1 MSSTPIQPPIRLLL
15 VEDHGIVRAGLRML
29 IESQPELILVGEAAN
44 RVEALA
50 LASREQPDV
59 ILLDLDLDGEVILDN
74 IPALLAA
81 TNQARVV
88 VLTGVRNPEIHRR
101 AVRLGAVGLVLK
113 ENAAEVLL
121 RAIAQVHAGEA
132 WLEPAMV
139 ANVLGDMTRTQ
150 VARQCDVEKTKI
162 TSLTDRE
169 REVIGLLG
177 EGLKNKHIAERLFIS
192 EATVRHHLTAIF
204 AKLGVTDRLE
214 LVIYAYQHG
223 LVQLSH

>member
-1 MSSTPIQPPIRLLL
+1 MSDPIQIPIRLLL

-29 IESQPELILVGEAAN
+29 VESQPELALVGEAAN
-44 RVEALA
+44 RIEALA

-59 ILLDLDLDGEVILDN
+59 ILLDLDLDGEVMPDN

-81 TNQARVV
+81 ANRAQVV
-88 VLTGVRNPEIHRR
+88 VLTGVRDPEIHRR

-113 ENAAEVLL
+113 DHAADVLL
-121 RAIAQVHAGEA
+121 RAITQVHAGEA

-139 ANVLGDMTRTQ
+139 ASVLGDMTRTQ
-150 VARQCDVEKTKI
+150 VARQDDAKKAKI
-162 TSLTDRE
+162 ASLTGRE

-214 LVIYAYQHG
+214 LVIYAYQHS

>member
-1 MSSTPIQPPIRLLL
+1 MSTPLPPPIRLLL

-29 IESQPELILVGEAAN
+29 IESQPELTLVGEAAN

-88 VLTGVRNPEIHRR
+88 VLTGVRDPEIHRR

-121 RAIAQVHAGEA
+121 RAITQVHAGEA

-150 VARQCDVEKTKI
+150 VARQYDAEKTKI

>member
-1 MSSTPIQPPIRLLL
+1 MSTPIPPRIRLLL

-29 IESQPELILVGEAAN
+29 IESQPELALVGEAAN

-59 ILLDLDLDGEVILDN
+59 ILLDLDLDGEIMLDN
-74 IPALLAA
+74 ISALLAA
-81 TNQARVV
+81 ANQARVV
-88 VLTGVRNPEIHRR
+88 VLTGMRDPEIHRR

-113 ENAAEVLL
+113 DHAAEVLL
-121 RAIAQVHAGEA
+121 RAIARVHAGEA

-139 ANVLGDMTRTQ
+139 ASVLGDMTRTQ
-150 VARQCDVEKTKI
+150 VARQCDAAKAKI
-162 TSLTDRE
+162 TSLTGRE

-223 LVQLSH
+223 LVKLAR

>member
-1 MSSTPIQPPIRLLL
+1 MLTAIPSSIRLLL

-29 IESQPELILVGEAAN
+29 IESQPELSIVGEAAN

-50 LASREQPDV
+50 LACREQPDI
-59 ILLDLDLDGEVILDN
+59 ILLDLDLDGEIMLDN
-74 IPALLAA
+74 ISALLAA

-88 VLTGVRNPEIHRR
+88 VLTGVRDPEVHRR

-113 ENAAEVLL
+113 EKAADVLL
-121 RAIAQVHAGEA
+121 QAITQVHAGEA

-139 ANVLGDMTRTQ
+139 ANVLSDMTRIP
-150 VARQCDVEKTKI
+150 VAQQDDAEKAKI
-162 TSLTDRE
+162 TSLTSRE

-223 LVQLSH
+223 LVKLAH

>member
-1 MSSTPIQPPIRLLL
+1 
-15 VEDHGIVRAGLRML
+15 
-29 IESQPELILVGEAAN
+29 
-44 RVEALA
+44 
-50 LASREQPDV
+50 V
-59 ILLDLDLDGEVILDN
+59 ILLDLDLDGELMLDH

-81 TNQARVV
+81 ANRARVV
-88 VLTGVRNPEIHRR
+88 VLTGVRDPEIHRR

-113 ENAAEVLL
+113 DHAAEVLL
-121 RAIAQVHAGEA
+121 RAIPQVHAGEA

-139 ANVLGDMTRTQ
+139 ASVLGDMTRAQ
-150 VARQCDVEKTKI
+150 ANRQDDAEEAKI
-162 TSLTDRE
+162 ASLTGRE

-223 LVQLSH
+223 LVKLSH